1 MAEWINKERV
11 VVVAHLVFSKAFVS
25 LHIFIAELTKGELD
39 EWTVKW
45 IKNQLNGKPQRVVI
59 SGVQSSWSVKVEA
72 LVVLDLSHQSHLQLS
87 FGFPHIICACLDSIY
102 KFFP

>member
-25 LHIFIAELTKGELD
+25 LHIFVNELTKGELD
-39 EWTVKW
+39 ERTVRW

-59 SGVQSSWSVKVEA
+59 SGVQSS
-72 LVVLDLSHQSHLQLS
+72 
-87 FGFPHIICACLDSIY
+87 
-102 KFFP
+102 